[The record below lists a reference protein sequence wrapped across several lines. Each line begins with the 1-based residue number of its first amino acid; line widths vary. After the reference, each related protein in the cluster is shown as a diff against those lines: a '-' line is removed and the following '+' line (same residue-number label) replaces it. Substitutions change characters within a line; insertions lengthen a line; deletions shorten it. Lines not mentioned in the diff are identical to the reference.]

1 MAPEWLVATARLYLI
16 RQTGAMHLGSAAG
29 GTSFATYGRGGQDMA
44 DKDSPNRAANKDK
57 AEGERW
63 RSEPDTIPD
72 SESSTSRSYDDD
84 GDNAGGITNRPL
96 AEEMDNQNSLPD
108 RGETQDDERRR
119 NNEDIER

>member
-1 MAPEWLVATARLYLI
+1 MRLPP
-16 RQTGAMHLGSAAG
+16 TTG
-29 GTSFATYGRGGQDMA
+29 GTSFAMYVRGGQDMA

-63 RSEPDTIPD
+63 RSDPDTIPD
-72 SESSTSRSYDDD
+72 SESSTSRSYEDD

-96 AEEMDNQNSLPD
+96 AEEIDNQNALPD